1 MNMIA
6 YVRESLEELRKVSWP
21 SRAQT
26 MRYSLLIIAIS
37 VAVAI
42 FFGALDWAL
51 QLVLE
56 KLVAASA

>member
-1 MNMIA
+1 MIA

>member
-1 MNMIA
+1 MIA

-51 QLVLE
+51 QAGLE